1 MGGTRSL
8 SGASGFAFNITIN
21 APGGNPQ
28 AVAVAAQQGVMAAA
42 RSMGLA

>member
-1 MGGTRSL
+1 MSASRAGGFS
-8 SGASGFAFNITIN
+8 FNIVIN
-21 APGGNPQ
+21 AAGGNPQ

>member
-1 MGGTRSL
+1 MGGVRSA
-8 SGASGFAFNITIN
+8 GATGWQFNITIN

-28 AVAVAAQQGVMAAA
+28 AVAAAAQTGILAAA